1 MALAVILICCG
12 TTVIFTSCSDN
23 DDNTISEIPTV
34 KPAETP
40 TEDALSATTDKAY
53 ATYGEWDEEFGH
65 ALARRLK
72 GAKVPATEAD
82 IYVIDPTDADNL
94 DFVNN
99 EDLKTIIRRTASGEA
114 ALVLTKATYREFYD
128 WAQLYVLGF
137 LLIDAEDYMGDGY
150 DSPQAAPARRVIAN
164 AVRNAYMAGHKR
176 GMQTR
181 ATTVNGME
189 LDWEHVTSWPEEE
202 QNAIMFDGYA
212 LSGDNELFVMNA
224 AVTLDDDEDDEEQQP
239 QTDYEWGQK
248 ADAVVNWLNRQGKDD
263 AKARAG
269 LADFSRAVTR
279 AGGSDISDIMSAQ
292 TKDFVF
298 DYEYYRA
305 GNSVMLE
312 IVGRTEFSAIN
323 VQYRVYSAYDFAG
336 NTEYY
341 QVRQN
346 ITVLNDRIHTT
357 LNGDEWVNITRDD
370 IWWFIDTTVYGYAR
384 QAWMKRIDTKMWLEG
399 NGTKSIVAAAPMN
412 ENGNTAS
419 TSSSGGSHTTT
430 FETVDGYSIGISAGM
445 SGLEPALSMSYNLT
459 HTDTYTDSK
468 TSTWNNSTS
477 WNTMDLSTTLTLGND
492 ENATVNWVHNGNI
505 PTGSAHVNWTTDPPV
520 ENITSSSNI
529 KTLLKSTCVTDENV
543 LWKVKNPSG
552 SYTLNTSLNVVN
564 EMGKVDRNY
573 GSQLKFY
580 VKDNQH
586 EISFVLNTPDR
597 FKRKWNNVI
606 YDYGSVNGNIQ
617 MTHYLDE
624 YIESAY
630 GRNSANFCWASLFVS
645 TEATADGSAN
655 ARDVFQTFKN
665 SIKGMKRQLVT
676 KGFAGRLVFGL
687 KLDGQEDLLDSVV
700 LNLDE

>member
-1 MALAVILICCG
+1 MALAAILICCG

-23 DDNTISEIPTV
+23 DDNTIPEIPTV

-65 ALARRLK
+65 ALARRLQ
-72 GAKVPATEAD
+72 GAKAPAMAAD

-212 LSGDNELFVMNA
+212 LSADNELFVMNA
-224 AVTLDDDEDDEEQQP
+224 AVTLDDDEDDEDDEEQQP
-239 QTDYEWGQK
+239 QTDYEWGHK
-248 ADAVVNWLNRQGKDD
+248 ADAVVNWLNRQGKAD
-263 AKARAG
+263 AKVRAG
-269 LADFSRAVTR
+269 LADFSSSLTR
-279 AGGSDISDIMSAQ
+279 AGGSDISDLMSAQ

-298 DYEYYRA
+298 DYTYQ
-305 GNSVMLE
+305 SLE
-312 IVGRTEFSAIN
+312 FRRETCTAFSAIN

-357 LNGDEWVNITRDD
+357 LNGGEWVEMRYGP
-370 IWWFIDTTVYGYAR
+370 WEPLEEGYAR
-384 QAWMKRIDTKMWLEG
+384 GAWMKRIDTKMWLEG
-399 NGTKSIVAAAPMN
+399 NGTKSIVSAAPMN
-412 ENGNTAS
+412 ENGNTAG
-419 TSSSGGSHTTT
+419 TSSSGGSASTT
-430 FETVDGYSIGISAGM
+430 FETVDGYSIGVSAGM
-445 SGLEPALSMSYNLT
+445 SGLEPSLSISYNQT
-459 HTDTYTDSK
+459 HTETYTDTK
-468 TSTWNNSTS
+468 TSTWNTSTS
-477 WNTMDLSTTLTLGND
+477 WNTPDLSTTLTLGTD
-492 ENATVNWVHNGNI
+492 ENATVTWVHNGNT
-505 PTGSAHVNWTTDPPV
+505 PTGPV
-520 ENITSSSNI
+520 EWIFNPPYCDFKENTTISSNI

-543 LWKVKNPSG
+543 LWRVQNPSG
-552 SYTLNTSLNVVN
+552 SYTLKTSLNVVS
-564 EMGKVDRNY
+564 EMGWILRLY
-573 GSQLKFY
+573 SSQLKFTD
-580 VKDNQH
+580 VDNQH

-655 ARDVFQTFKN
+655 AREVFQTFKN
-665 SIKGMKRQLVT
+665 SIKGMKRQLVA

-687 KLDGQEDLLDSVV
+687 KLDGQEDLLDNIV
-700 LNLDE
+700 LDLDSTD